1 MKPLSKNNL
10 QRKRAITPLMA
21 TFLLV
26 TFAVAIG
33 VVIMNLGS
41 AQIEETAECPL
52 DIGMKL
58 ATIGGKEQLCYDAVQ
73 KTLSFT
79 IENGVNANVE
89 GAVASV
95 IGEEKAETIELHDVK
110 MGRAGNYVGK
120 VAFDNTVGGAI
131 RQVKISPQ
139 LSLKGEV
146 QICPE
151 QAVVVEKVENC

>member
-1 MKPLSKNNL
+1 
-10 QRKRAITPLMA
+10 
-21 TFLLV
+21 
-26 TFAVAIG
+26 
-33 VVIMNLGS
+33 
-41 AQIEETAECPL
+41 
-52 DIGMKL
+52 
-58 ATIGGKEQLCYDAVQ
+58 
-73 KTLSFT
+73 
-79 IENGVNANVE
+79 
-89 GAVASV
+89 
-95 IGEEKAETIELHDVK
+95 